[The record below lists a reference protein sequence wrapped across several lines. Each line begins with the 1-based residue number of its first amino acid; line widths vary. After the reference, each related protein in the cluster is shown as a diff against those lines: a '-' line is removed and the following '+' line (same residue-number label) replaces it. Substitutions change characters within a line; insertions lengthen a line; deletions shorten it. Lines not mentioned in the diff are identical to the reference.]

1 MPLKCTEKDYFDLP
15 CSPYPASGEVTIQG
29 EIHPPKDG
37 EVSDNNGTDDY
48 IVYNRCLVFT
58 IPEEKGTLT
67 IAKRFNAAG
76 KARRLGSVPPIWS
89 NWHNRTMWKGED
101 KKVQPRLV
109 GISYEGVPNGV
120 DAKKFPTECG
130 RMAVLISGAAS
141 IVVDKRFLDNPT
153 FGDYLEW
160 LPADSGGRI
169 RPGAEKY
176 GTCIVRNIKRENL
189 QDELANSEDGMNL
202 SNISIN
208 SEDMRNIGE
217 LSDELLGSRADDV
230 SQSSKMSAQIKA
242 AYDELDPAE
251 KSFFDT
257 HLSMKTK
264 SKLDAAMASSKQ
276 SARVGHTVRE
286 GDFNYV
292 KSMIKNEEVDMSR
305 VFGIFL
311 ESVPGSNEI
320 RVLLRPHPAC

>member
-29 EIHPPKDG
+29 EIHPPKDD
-37 EVSDNNGTDDY
+37 ESDNNGTDDY

-58 IPEEKGTLT
+58 IPEKKGALT

-89 NWHNRTMWKGED
+89 NWHNRTMWDDEPD
-101 KKVQPRLV
+101 KRQPRLV

-141 IVVDKRFLDNPT
+141 IVVDKRYLDNPT

-176 GTCIVRNIKRENL
+176 GTCIVRNIKREDL
-189 QDELANSEDGMNL
+189 QGAIRSSKSILDRSFNTEMTPDEMERLLASA
-202 SNISIN
+202 
-208 SEDMRNIGE
+208 
-217 LSDELLGSRADDV
+217 DEGGVDFPYEAPF
-230 SQSSKMSAQIKA
+230 SKMSAQIKA
-242 AYDELDPAE
+242 AYDELDPTE
-251 KSFFDT
+251 KNFFDT
-257 HLSMKTK
+257 HLSVKTK
-264 SKLDAAMASSKQ
+264 SKLDVAMAASKQ
-276 SARVGHTVRE
+276 SARVSYALEE
-286 GDFNYV
+286 GDLNHV
-292 KSMIKNEEVDMSR
+292 KTTLKDEDVDMSR
-305 VFGIFL
+305 IFGIFL